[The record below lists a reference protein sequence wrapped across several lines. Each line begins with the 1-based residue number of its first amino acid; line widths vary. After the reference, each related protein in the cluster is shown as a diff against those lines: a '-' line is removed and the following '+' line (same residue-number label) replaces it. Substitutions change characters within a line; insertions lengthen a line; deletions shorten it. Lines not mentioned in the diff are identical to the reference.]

1 MMAYNLRLALR
12 SLWKKRIFT
21 VINLMGLA
29 IGLSAVLVIT
39 AYLHE
44 ELSYDRFH
52 EHGAD
57 IYRITEEYKDDVK
70 QIHSALNHGPMAGL
84 ISEQLSGL
92 KNCVRILPYP
102 AYVSAD
108 KVTKHRENNIV
119 FADST
124 FFEMFSFAVIGGDLM
139 DAMTSPFSVILTKS
153 AALKYFGTV
162 DVVGRQLYYEDE
174 RARFTYYVGAVIED
188 VPQNSHFTFD
198 FLFNMASLRTV
209 MHWFNSWHYPPM
221 YIYVQ
226 MEKKMDVGTISQS
239 IQKIAD
245 KYSPEEVKA
254 EKRKYAMQ
262 PLHSIHLHSSLANEW
277 QANSSVL
284 YVQLFSGI
292 ALFLLLIACINF
304 MNLSTAQSA
313 QRAREVGVRKV
324 MGAFRNQLI
333 RQFLGEAF
341 LVSLISLVV
350 ALAIAELLLMT
361 FFKELVGKELSLG
374 FVLGSNNI
382 FILLGF
388 LFLITCLAGLYP
400 ALYLSR
406 FKTALA
412 LKGKHE
418 EGGSVLGLR
427 RALVV
432 FQFFISALLLIGTG
446 VVLRQS
452 QLLQNKQ
459 LGFDK
464 QQLVAIK
471 LVDRHSSGNYLQLKN
486 SLIDERGIESA
497 AVSSEIP
504 GGQNF
509 YGLEVNPEGFPRNT
523 MSMNSLG
530 MDEDFISTYKI
541 HIVSG
546 RNFSRSMT
554 SDETSSFI
562 LNESAVKFLGWTPDS
577 AIGKRFEFVVY
588 TSQREE
594 RKGEIVGVVSDFN
607 YQTLHNK
614 VEPLLMYIN
623 KHVYYTDYLT
633 IRTSTSNISTTVD
646 LLKRKWKAFH
656 PDKPLEFQ
664 FVNDQLQKQYQAEEK
679 ISAIFS
685 SFAILSVTIS
695 CMGLFGLS
703 AFSAQRRTKEIGI
716 RKVLGANVTQI
727 LKLLSKEYIV
737 MIAIANVLAW
747 PIAYYACSWWLEKF
761 PYRIEVG
768 MEILLATLILAMLI
782 ALVTVSI
789 QAVKAAIVNP
799 VKTLRT
805 E

>member
-1 MMAYNLRLALR
+1 MMGYNLRLAVR
-12 SLWKKRIFT
+12 SLWKKRVFT
-21 VINLMGLA
+21 IINLMGLA

-57 IYRITEEYKDDVK
+57 LYRITEEYKDDVK
-70 QIHSALNHGPMAGL
+70 QVHSALNHGPMAGL
-84 ISEQLSGL
+84 ISDQLSGL
-92 KNCVRILPYP
+92 KNYVRVLPYP

-124 FFEMFSFAVIGGDLM
+124 FFQMFSFAVVAGDLAK
-139 DAMTSPFSVILTKS
+139 AMTSPFSVILTKGT
-153 AALKYFGTV
+153 AIKYFGTV
-162 DVVGRQLYYEDE
+162 DVVGRELYYEDE
-174 RARFTYYVGAVIED
+174 RAPFTYYVSAVIED
-188 VPQNSHFTFD
+188 VPHNSHFTFD
-198 FLFNMASLRTV
+198 LLFNMASLRTV

-221 YIYVQ
+221 YIYVL
-226 MEKKMDVGTISQS
+226 MEKKMDVGTISEN

-254 EKRKYAMQ
+254 EKRKYAVQ

-277 QANSSVL
+277 QANSSIL

-292 ALFLLLIACINF
+292 AIFLLLIACINF

-341 LVSLISLVV
+341 LISVISLIV

-374 FVLGSNNI
+374 FALGGNNI
-382 FILLGF
+382 FIFLGF
-388 LFLITCLAGLYP
+388 LFLITGLAGMYP
-400 ALYLSR
+400 ALYLSG

-418 EGGSVLGLR
+418 ETDSVLSLR
-427 RALVV
+427 RTLVV
-432 FQFFISALLLIGTG
+432 FQFFVSALLLIGTF
-446 VVLRQS
+446 VVFQQS
-452 QLLQNKQ
+452 QLLQNKN

-464 QQLVAIK
+464 QQLVTIK
-471 LVDRHSSGNYLQLKN
+471 LVDRHSSGHYLQLKN
-486 SLIDERGIESA
+486 SLLDESGIENA

-509 YGLEVNPEGFPRNT
+509 YGLEVNPEGFPKNT

-530 MDEDFISTYKI
+530 MDEDFISTYNI
-541 HIVSG
+541 HVISG
-546 RNFSRSMT
+546 RNFSRSMV

-562 LNESAVKFLGWTPDS
+562 LNESAVKFLGWTPEA

-588 TSQREE
+588 TSHREE

-607 YQTLHNK
+607 YQTLHTK

-633 IRTSTSNISTTVD
+633 VKTATSNISATVS

-664 FVNDQLQKQYQAEEK
+664 FVNDQLQKQYQAEER

-685 SFAILSVTIS
+685 SFALLSVTIS

-727 LKLLSKEYIV
+727 LKLLSREYVV
-737 MIAIANVLAW
+737 MIALANVLAW
-747 PIAYYACSWWLEKF
+747 PIAYYACNWWLNKF
-761 PYRIEVG
+761 PYRVDVV
-768 MEILLATLILAMLI
+768 L
-782 ALVTVSI
+782 
-789 QAVKAAIVNP
+789 
-799 VKTLRT
+799 
-805 E
+805 